1 MDRPARPRQLLNTRR
16 KEQGFT
22 LLELLLSI
30 TIIALIAVLLLGAF
44 HVGYRAWEKGD
55 AAIESLQRMRGVLEL
70 TRRQLTAAVALGV
83 LPEAGPQLDFQGSER
98 ALRFISTHSLVPG
111 PGSGRIVVNYRAETG
126 PDGRW
131 RLVFHE
137 QSLLQAEDPTRSA
150 EPLPADYVE
159 LIGGL
164 ADIRFEYLK
173 AGETVGEP
181 VWSAVWNPEAD
192 GPLPAAV
199 RLWVQPGP
207 QKVPV
212 GIVARL
218 TPSTRE

>member
-1 MDRPARPRQLLNTRR
+1 MDRPPRPWQPIDTRR
-16 KEQGFT
+16 REQGFT

-55 AAIESLQRMRGVLEL
+55 AVIESFQRLRGVLEL
-70 TRRQLTAAVALGV
+70 TRRQLTAAVALDV
-83 LPEAGPQLDFQGSER
+83 LPEAGPRLDFQGTER

-111 PGSGRIVVNYRAETG
+111 SSSGRIVVNYRAETG
-126 PDGRW
+126 PDGQW

-137 QSLLQAEDPTRSA
+137 QSLLQMDPSRTA

-164 ADIRFEYLK
+164 AGIRFQYLK
-173 AGETVGEP
+173 ADETAGEP
-181 VWSAVWNPEAD
+181 VWSAVWNPDAD

-207 QKVPV
+207 QEVPV

-218 TPSTRE
+218 TTSTRE